1 MGFIAFLTCTR
12 KRSAKGH
19 TVHRF
24 KFQENWGGVWAWMNC
39 EAVGQEEASL
49 TRYRPD
55 LVFGKA
61 MAFNRSNYSHVYLT
75 FGMKNF
81 RIIRKNVA
89 VLQSSS
95 PLLLSVPT
103 PWVRGQ
109 LRWTFRFW
117 EAHAWHVISFVI
129 FMVDVMSLE
138 SIHLEVSTRQW
149 WKNQRTHL
157 KQSTEINLITNS
169 YECSPQRHS

>member
-1 MGFIAFLTCTR
+1 
-12 KRSAKGH
+12 
-19 TVHRF
+19 
-24 KFQENWGGVWAWMNC
+24 MNC

-103 PWVRGQ
+103 P
-109 LRWTFRFW
+109 
-117 EAHAWHVISFVI
+117 
-129 FMVDVMSLE
+129 
-138 SIHLEVSTRQW
+138 
-149 WKNQRTHL
+149 
-157 KQSTEINLITNS
+157 
-169 YECSPQRHS
+169 